1 MASLRSAAETVL
13 KDYTD
18 GRPLHFREITKTAL
32 EKGLISPKGLTPEA
46 SMAAALSTDVKKG
59 GEKGAGPR
67 FRAYGRG
74 LYGLNTATDSA
85 QRAVQQQNES
95 VRKRLREA
103 LSSMEPKAFENLI
116 GQLLESIGFEDVEVT
131 KYQGDGGIDVRGRL
145 AVGGVTNVQTAIQV
159 KRWANNVPDKIVR
172 ELRGGL
178 STQERGLI
186 ITLSDFTAAAR
197 TEAEKSDRVPI
208 SLVNGHELV
217 ELLIGSEI
225 GVTPKQVAVLELD
238 EGALEIDD
246 EDSGDEDDYGLL
258 SISKPTV
265 KTSKTLSLWPLPG
278 GRKNW
283 KATLKAML
291 KQVSRN
297 QPTLQEAALWLV
309 ESFESMASEKGARGY
324 WKVPRQMGL
333 VELSGEQLSLTPVGA
348 KYLADENDAYLLDHL
363 LATIAGFS
371 EILNRL
377 EQGPA
382 TEEELWDFL
391 KEKLGVTWERVAQ
404 VHYRCGWLE
413 NLGKA
418 RKQGS
423 KWQLA
428 TLPRC

>member
-1 MASLRSAAETVL
+1 MTSLRSAAETVL
-13 KDYTD
+13 SQHAD
-18 GRPLHFREITKTAL
+18 GRPLHYRQITKIAL
-32 EKGLISPKGLTPEA
+32 EKSLISPKGLTPEA
-46 SMAAALSTDVKKG
+46 SMSAALSTDVKKG
-59 GEKGAGPR
+59 GDKGRGSR

-74 LYGLNTATDSA
+74 LYGLNVATDSA

-103 LSSMEPKAFENLI
+103 LSGLDPKAFENLI

-131 KYQGDGGIDVRGRL
+131 RYQGDGGIDVRGRL

-159 KRWANNVPDKIVR
+159 KRWSNNVPDKIVR

-197 TEAEKSDRVPI
+197 TEAKKPDRVPI
-208 SLVNGHELV
+208 SLVHGDELV
-217 ELLIGSEI
+217 ELLIRNEI
-225 GVTPKQVAVLELD
+225 GVTPKQVTVLEVD
-238 EGALEIDD
+238 EAALEIED
-246 EDSGDEDDYGLL
+246 EVDEGEGEDPKHSTRLAL
-258 SISKPTV
+258 

-278 GRKNW
+278 GRKSW

-291 KQVSRN
+291 KRVSTH
-297 QPTLQEAALWLV
+297 QPTLQGAAAWLV
-309 ESFESMASEKGARGY
+309 DSFESMTSEKGARGY

-348 KYLADENDAYLLDHL
+348 KYLADEDDAYLLDHL

-371 EILNRL
+371 EILDRL
-377 EQGPA
+377 QRGPA
-382 TEEELWDFL
+382 TEDELWGVL
-391 KEKLGVTWERVAQ
+391 KEELGVTWEKPAQ

-413 NLGKA
+413 NLGRIK
-418 RKQGS
+418 KQDG
-423 KWQLA
+423 KWVLLRDGA
-428 TLPRC
+428 T